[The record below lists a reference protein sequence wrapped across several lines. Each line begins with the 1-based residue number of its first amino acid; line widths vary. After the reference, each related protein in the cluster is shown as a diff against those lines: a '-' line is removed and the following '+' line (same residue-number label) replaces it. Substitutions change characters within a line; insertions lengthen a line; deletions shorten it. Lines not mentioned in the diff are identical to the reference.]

1 MEVAEVCFVSL
12 DLYIRQVDGG
22 MDRREG
28 MSERQRSRGPAEEI
42 GRWTQSC

>member
-28 MSERQRSRGPAEEI
+28 NVRETKKQRTS
-42 GRWTQSC
+42 